1 MWPEQLMPDPKG
13 ALRLLPLGCD
23 VKFKRTT
30 IEVPIE
36 IKKEQDF
43 KPGTHYPKLI
53 SRKIW
58 LVNITIPKQLM
69 NDIRDG
75 SIDLADQTIDLED
88 LDDAYAKDY
97 DTESLKDDD
106 QNMQSQNMGMGMPAP
121 MPGGDLGGAPMPGGP
136 GMGL

>member
-97 DTESLKDDD
+97 DTESLKDDE
-106 QNMQSQNMGMGMPAP
+106 NPESQGMGMPAP